1 MSNTAPTSS
10 TSFGINLDRLPED
23 RDLAGLHR
31 DVLTVFRRHPAV
43 FIGLPVL
50 LFFPFDVANDLV
62 SSAVADGSELAGLN
76 VFSRIDRLVQLGIG
90 SLVASSLLQALRMV
104 ADGET
109 PTMLSALNAGARQ
122 WGRILGTTFVTGLLA
137 GLGFLLLLVPGFIL
151 SAWWMLAVPATAFEH
166 LDAKAARARSAALV
180 KERGTGRLFLW
191 MLGAGL
197 AWYSVPTAIAG
208 VIGFGTEALEL
219 RSWWASSLITGV
231 QSMSQNVVGAGFVVA
246 TGMIFLELSGRRA
259 LSPAGVDLLGK
270 DGKRVEPPR
279 ALGVVGL
286 SIVSAFGGLAVLTV
300 VPLVVLAIWAA
311 VDEPRAS
318 RFIADNPAVTTLVDV
333 LWGDAG
339 SDIDNAVDD
348 TVGVGNDG
356 SRGGAPPEK
365 VKVLGIERDPAFSY
379 FLDDNGDVVRTP
391 FAGADQTR
399 LFVATGVKRDDAF
412 IYFLDTDGDIARVPL
427 TAAQRP

>member
-151 SAWWMLAVPATAFEH
+151 SAWWMLAVPATALRRPVLTVAH
-166 LDAKAARARSAALV
+166 ACLRRIGAAL
-180 KERGTGRLFLW
+180 
-191 MLGAGL
+191 
-197 AWYSVPTAIAG
+197 
-208 VIGFGTEALEL
+208 
-219 RSWWASSLITGV
+219 
-231 QSMSQNVVGAGFVVA
+231 
-246 TGMIFLELSGRRA
+246 
-259 LSPAGVDLLGK
+259 
-270 DGKRVEPPR
+270 
-279 ALGVVGL
+279 GL
-286 SIVSAFGGLAVLTV
+286 SIS
-300 VPLVVLAIWAA
+300 
-311 VDEPRAS
+311 PRCQIFSLIYPS
-318 RFIADNPAVTTLVDV
+318 RD
-333 LWGDAG
+333 
-339 SDIDNAVDD
+339 
-348 TVGVGNDG
+348 
-356 SRGGAPPEK
+356 RC
-365 VKVLGIERDPAFSY
+365 
-379 FLDDNGDVVRTP
+379 
-391 FAGADQTR
+391 
-399 LFVATGVKRDDAF
+399 
-412 IYFLDTDGDIARVPL
+412 
-427 TAAQRP
+427 